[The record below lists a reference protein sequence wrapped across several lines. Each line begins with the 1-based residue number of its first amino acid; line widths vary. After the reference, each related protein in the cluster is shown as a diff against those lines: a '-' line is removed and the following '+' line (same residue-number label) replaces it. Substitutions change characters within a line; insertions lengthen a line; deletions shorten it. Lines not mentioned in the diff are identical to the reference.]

1 MAQRTRVAKEIGDKE
16 FNERMAR
23 VLAEDKELLE
33 NLAKV

>member
-1 MAQRTRVAKEIGDKE
+1 MAQRTKVAKEIGDKE
-16 FNERMAR
+16 FDERMAK

>member
-1 MAQRTRVAKEIGDKE
+1 MAQRTKVVKEIGDKE
-16 FNERMAR
+16 FEEWMAR